1 VEELTVDLKVVKTIR
16 EVSIGIS
23 SIAHGHK
30 RKCKVI
36 YLNILI
42 KAISSRIVPY

>member
-1 VEELTVDLKVVKTIR
+1 VEELTVDLKVIKTIR
-16 EVSIGIS
+16 EVSISIS
-23 SIAHGHK
+23 NIAYRRK

-36 YLNILI
+36 YFNILI